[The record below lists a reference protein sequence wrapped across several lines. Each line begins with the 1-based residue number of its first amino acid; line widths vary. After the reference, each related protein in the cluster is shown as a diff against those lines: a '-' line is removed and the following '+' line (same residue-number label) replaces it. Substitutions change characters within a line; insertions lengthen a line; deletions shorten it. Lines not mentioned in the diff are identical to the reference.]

1 MSNDAHRDVR
11 PPLLGHVQEIL
22 SNTEWR
28 MPALHPSID
37 DLQVKF
43 AGKPPKMAEILKDF
57 TLTTA
62 WVEAKLIKTGANSR
76 TTSSK
81 GVSRMK
87 KSIIEKGYMPN
98 HSVVIYPGNL
108 DAKGQYPECK
118 TISRLTEDDKKKGIQ
133 FLCADGMHRV
143 RCVTELEQ
151 EYIEKGTPF
160 NNKVNAIILRPDI
173 PPEYLLSLSISKY
186 SFLSFKSIFDNNII

>member
-1 MSNDAHRDVR
+1 MSNDAHRDVQ
-11 PPLLGHVQEIL
+11 PPLLGQVQEIL

-28 MPALHPSID
+28 MPTLQPSIE

-43 AGKPPKMAEILKDF
+43 AGKPPKMAEILKEF

-81 GVSRMK
+81 GVRRMK
-87 KSIIEKGYMPN
+87 KSITEKGYMPN
-98 HSVVIYPGNL
+98 HMVVIYPGNL
-108 DAKGQYPECK
+108 DAKGQYPDCK
-118 TISRLTEDDKKKGIQ
+118 AISRITEEDKKKGIQ

-151 EYIEKGTPF
+151 EHIAKGTDF

-186 SFLSFKSIFDNNII
+186 SFLSSQSIFNNNII